1 MATFK
6 GNSGVVKVGS
16 TAVAELRS
24 YSITETAE
32 TIDDTAMGDTYRSVQ
47 ASLKSFNGSLDVY
60 FDDTDSSGQGALTVG
75 AAVTVE
81 FLMEGSAS
89 GAHKLSGSAIVTD
102 RTITGSS
109 DSMVEASLSIQGN
122 GGLTEATV

>member
-16 TAVAELRS
+16 AAVAELRS

>member
-16 TAVAELRS
+16 AAVAELRS

-60 FDDTDSSGQGALTVG
+60 FDDTDASGQGALTVG
-75 AAVTVE
+75 AAITVE
-81 FLMEGSAS
+81 FLMEGSAT

-122 GGLTEATV
+122 GGLTEGTV

>member
-16 TAVAELRS
+16 NAVAELRS

-32 TIDDTAMGDTYRSVQ
+32 TIDDTAMGDTYRSVV

-75 AAVTVE
+75 AAVTVD
-81 FLMEGSAS
+81 FLMEGTGS